1 MLSAFL
7 LRLCWK
13 RLPAAYTA
21 FAAASLAMAVSVPAT
36 NEPLK
41 SFPRF
46 TLVMFPL
53 WIALALWATE
63 RRLVRTVIAALGPL
77 LALYAYLFVS
87 WSWTP

>member
-1 MLSAFL
+1 
-7 LRLCWK
+7 
-13 RLPAAYTA
+13 
-21 FAAASLAMAVSVPAT
+21 MAVSVPAT

-63 RRLVRTVIAALGPL
+63 RRLARTIIGVSAPL